1 MPPVTISIMPVY
13 STLPS
18 GRETVD
24 VDRFVAR
31 IGFYDFNGGFPGL

>member
-18 GRETVD
+18 VRE
-24 VDRFVAR
+24 RFVAR